1 MIGVP
6 PLKHKGSLLGLS
18 NSPFFNFSYDILLIS
33 FFFLMSNEII
43 LFQILYKHLEYLFFS
58 FIKLRIVKFIQCGP
72 LSINGSKFLEISLF
86 EKNYITI
93 GHLVFVT
100 FIHLMYIII

>member
-1 MIGVP
+1 
-6 PLKHKGSLLGLS
+6 
-18 NSPFFNFSYDILLIS
+18 
-33 FFFLMSNEII
+33 MSNEII

-72 LSINGSKFLEISLF
+72 LSINGPKFLEISLF